1 MKPSLLLRPTIRA
14 GLNRSHLKK
23 KIHYIAESIYLT
35 DVVMIFHWVTLA
47 GSVILLLFVFTAAV
61 LAQLVECVTTEREV
75 AGLFPGG
82 QTNNQDLKI
91 TEK

>member
-1 MKPSLLLRPTIRA
+1 
-14 GLNRSHLKK
+14 
-23 KIHYIAESIYLT
+23 
-35 DVVMIFHWVTLA
+35 MIFHWVTLA
-47 GSVILLLFVFTAAV
+47 GSVILLLFVLTAAV
-61 LAQLVECVTTEREV
+61 LAQSVERVTAEREV

>member
-1 MKPSLLLRPTIRA
+1 
-14 GLNRSHLKK
+14 
-23 KIHYIAESIYLT
+23 
-35 DVVMIFHWVTLA
+35 MIFHWVTLA